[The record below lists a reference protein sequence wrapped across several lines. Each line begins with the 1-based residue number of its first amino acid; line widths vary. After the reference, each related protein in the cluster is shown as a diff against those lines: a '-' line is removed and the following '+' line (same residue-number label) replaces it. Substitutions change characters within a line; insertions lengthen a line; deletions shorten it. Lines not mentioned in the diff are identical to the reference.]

1 MIGQFV
7 TWIQDALIY
16 FFVSGFAVHLKFFIE
31 IIYMSSANQ
40 EFRAV
45 LPRRVKKSFNYRVFD
60 QLGMQSDALIG
71 ESEVGDELVHG
82 ATGGN
87 DSMSKADFEDLKDRL
102 SIYMDSE
109 ESDTDEETKELVRK
123 LKEVKKKEKVMKN
136 KKRKVELRQ
145 EIEKRMKEL
154 EELEELELKGA
165 SKPKKEK
172 SGKKVEQSKKGKDK
186 GKSKDTDKGK
196 DKDKDKDKD
205 SVKDSK
211 GDELSNLNIKHLRK
225 DTKTKKIVD
234 KHMKQ
239 MLATESNSESDSSI
253 SSSSSSDSSTGS
265 GSEPNFLSSSD
276 SDSETTHKKKNK
288 HKKKKVRSGIKDR
301 PHDKVKIKMNWP
313 QSELKYEFTNRKAVE
328 FRQLTMSQFC
338 AGELEIIRH
347 CKISKKEREGR
358 LSLLNKI
365 CYYASEFEWSVLLNF
380 YAAWVKLI
388 EKGENVWSDDT
399 SLLEVRMLIGKKVLN
414 KTASKYSDK
423 SSEKNFDRKVWYCPL
438 YQRNKC
444 NISKDGHN
452 LDIAGKSRFVQ
463 HICAT
468 CLREDKAKM
477 KHPESSSAC
486 PHMP

>member
-1 MIGQFV
+1 
-7 TWIQDALIY
+7 
-16 FFVSGFAVHLKFFIE
+16 
-31 IIYMSSANQ
+31 
-40 EFRAV
+40 
-45 LPRRVKKSFNYRVFD
+45 
-60 QLGMQSDALIG
+60 
-71 ESEVGDELVHG
+71 
-82 ATGGN
+82 
-87 DSMSKADFEDLKDRL
+87 MSKLDFEDLKDRL

-136 KKRKVELRQ
+136 KKRKVELQQ

-172 SGKKVEQSKKGKDK
+172 SGKKVEQSKKGKIK
-186 GKSKDTDKGK
+186 GKSKDTDKG
-196 DKDKDKDKD
+196 KDKDKD

-265 GSEPNFLSSSD
+265 RSEPIFLSSSD

-347 CKISKKEREGR
+347 CKISKKERED
-358 LSLLNKI
+358 SNETEEK
-365 CYYASEFEWSVLLNF
+365 SENDYLKDLR
-380 YAAWVKLI
+380 
-388 EKGENVWSDDT
+388 KGLW
-399 SLLEVRMLIGKKVLN
+399 
-414 KTASKYSDK
+414 
-423 SSEKNFDRKVWYCPL
+423 
-438 YQRNKC
+438 
-444 NISKDGHN
+444 
-452 LDIAGKSRFVQ
+452 DIHDVA
-463 HICAT
+463 
-468 CLREDKAKM
+468 REKM
-477 KHPESSSAC
+477 KHASDRQKRQYDTRVHSRQYRVGDAVWIFNPLRRKGLS
-486 PHMP
+486 PKLQPYWMGPYIIR

>member
-1 MIGQFV
+1 
-7 TWIQDALIY
+7 
-16 FFVSGFAVHLKFFIE
+16 
-31 IIYMSSANQ
+31 MSSANQ

-109 ESDTDEETKELVRK
+109 ESDTDEETKEL
-123 LKEVKKKEKVMKN
+123 
-136 KKRKVELRQ
+136 

-172 SGKKVEQSKKGKDK
+172 SVKKVEQSKKGKD
-186 GKSKDTDKGK
+186 
-196 DKDKDKDKD
+196 
-205 SVKDSK
+205 KDSK

>member
-1 MIGQFV
+1 
-7 TWIQDALIY
+7 
-16 FFVSGFAVHLKFFIE
+16 
-31 IIYMSSANQ
+31 
-40 EFRAV
+40 
-45 LPRRVKKSFNYRVFD
+45 
-60 QLGMQSDALIG
+60 
-71 ESEVGDELVHG
+71 
-82 ATGGN
+82 
-87 DSMSKADFEDLKDRL
+87 
-102 SIYMDSE
+102 
-109 ESDTDEETKELVRK
+109 
-123 LKEVKKKEKVMKN
+123 
-136 KKRKVELRQ
+136 
-145 EIEKRMKEL
+145 MKEL

-186 GKSKDTDKGK
+186 GKSKDTDKG
-196 DKDKDKDKD
+196 KDKDKD

>member
-1 MIGQFV
+1 
-7 TWIQDALIY
+7 
-16 FFVSGFAVHLKFFIE
+16 
-31 IIYMSSANQ
+31 MSSANQ

-60 QLGMQSDALIG
+60 QLGMQSDALTG

-186 GKSKDTDKGK
+186 
-196 DKDKDKDKD
+196 
-205 SVKDSK
+205 
-211 GDELSNLNIKHLRK
+211 
-225 DTKTKKIVD
+225 
-234 KHMKQ
+234 
-239 MLATESNSESDSSI
+239 ATESNSESDSSI

-265 GSEPNFLSSSD
+265 GSEPIFLSSSD

>member
-1 MIGQFV
+1 
-7 TWIQDALIY
+7 
-16 FFVSGFAVHLKFFIE
+16 
-31 IIYMSSANQ
+31 MSSANK

-196 DKDKDKDKD
+196 DKDKDKD

-211 GDELSNLNIKHLRK
+211 EPGTFL
-225 DTKTKKIVD
+225 IV
-234 KHMKQ
+234 
-239 MLATESNSESDSSI
+239 SDSIAKYVKLENADVYAFRGASI
-253 SSSSSSDSSTGS
+253 GEITYQL
-265 GSEPNFLSSSD
+265 N
-276 SDSETTHKKKNK
+276 KNK
-288 HKKKKVRSGIKDR
+288 GSIYEGYKCLVIHCGTNDIHILSIDQFKSAYCNLISTAKLLFPSMVIALSGILPR
-301 PHDKVKIKMNWP
+301 PVD
-313 QSELKYEFTNRKAVE
+313 
-328 FRQLTMSQFC
+328 
-338 AGELEIIRH
+338 
-347 CKISKKEREGR
+347 
-358 LSLLNKI
+358 
-365 CYYASEFEWSVLLNF
+365 FE
-380 YAAWVKLI
+380 
-388 EKGENVWSDDT
+388 ETG
-399 SLLEVRMLIGKKVLN
+399 
-414 KTASKYSDK
+414 
-423 SSEKNFDRKVWYCPL
+423 
-438 YQRNKC
+438 Q
-444 NISKDGHN
+444 
-452 LDIAGKSRFVQ
+452 
-463 HICAT
+463 
-468 CLREDKAKM
+468 
-477 KHPESSSAC
+477 
-486 PHMP
+486 

>member
-1 MIGQFV
+1 
-7 TWIQDALIY
+7 
-16 FFVSGFAVHLKFFIE
+16 
-31 IIYMSSANQ
+31 
-40 EFRAV
+40 
-45 LPRRVKKSFNYRVFD
+45 
-60 QLGMQSDALIG
+60 
-71 ESEVGDELVHG
+71 
-82 ATGGN
+82 
-87 DSMSKADFEDLKDRL
+87 
-102 SIYMDSE
+102 MDSE

-186 GKSKDTDKGK
+186 GKSKDTDK
-196 DKDKDKDKD
+196 
-205 SVKDSK
+205 VK
-211 GDELSNLNIKHLRK
+211 IKIK
-225 DTKTKKIVD
+225 TKTQLKIAKWVRA
-234 KHMKQ
+234 K
-239 MLATESNSESDSSI
+239 
-253 SSSSSSDSSTGS
+253 
-265 GSEPNFLSSSD
+265 FLSSSD

-438 YQRNKC
+438 YQRK
-444 NISKDGHN
+444 
-452 LDIAGKSRFVQ
+452 
-463 HICAT
+463 
-468 CLREDKAKM
+468 
-477 KHPESSSAC
+477 
-486 PHMP
+486 